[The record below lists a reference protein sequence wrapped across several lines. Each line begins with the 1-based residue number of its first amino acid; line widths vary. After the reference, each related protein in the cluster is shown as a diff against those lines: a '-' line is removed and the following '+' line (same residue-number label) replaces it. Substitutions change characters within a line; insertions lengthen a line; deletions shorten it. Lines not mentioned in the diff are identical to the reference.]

1 MARILTVDD
10 EPLIRQQIKRVLERH
25 GHEVF
30 SISNGTEALKVA
42 TYKRFDLA
50 LVDYNLP
57 VMDGLEILQKLRE
70 IQPGCVRILIAGML
84 NLDLAIKAVNRGEVT
99 RFVEKP
105 FKNELLME
113 AINEALDTRLRMIE
127 VARVQQEASR
137 DEEKKILEEC
147 LQQAY
152 IHVALQPMISS
163 QAHSKGK
170 VVAFEALLRSTHSIF
185 DGPLSVIR
193 AAERHE
199 RLGELSGLVFDRV
212 KEWFERLPQ
221 DMKIFVNIHPKELAN
236 GEEFCERLT
245 ILKPWADRT
254 IIEITERA
262 RIQSIDSWEITLESI
277 TNMGFAVAVDD
288 LGAGYSSLS
297 MLADLQPKYIKMD
310 MAVIRDIHLEPR
322 KQRLVELLSRFA
334 AATESLL
341 ITEGIENAEELRE
354 VLRCGSHLLQGFYFA
369 KPSIDFEAIKE
380 VLEQQWDLA

>member
-10 EPLIRQQIKRVLERH
+10 EPLIRKQIKRVLERH

-30 SISNGTEALKVA
+30 SASQGTEALKLA
-42 TYKRFDLA
+42 AYKQFDLA

-57 VMDGLEILQKLRE
+57 VIDGLEVLQKLRE
-70 IQPGCVRILIAGML
+70 IQPGCVRILITGML
-84 NLDLAIKAVNRGEVT
+84 NLDIAIKAVNRGEVT

-105 FKNELLME
+105 FKNDLLLE
-113 AINEALDTRLRMIE
+113 AINEALDTRLRMVE

-137 DEEKKILEEC
+137 DHERKILDEC
-147 LQQAY
+147 LQREY

-163 QAHSKGK
+163 KDENKGN
-170 VVAFEALLRSTHSIF
+170 VIAFEALLRSSHSIF

-193 AAERHE
+193 AAERHD
-199 RLGELSGLVFDRV
+199 RLGCLSKLVIERV
-212 KEWFERLPQ
+212 KDWFEQLPGNI
-221 DMKIFVNIHPKELAN
+221 KIFVNIHPKELAK
-236 GEEFCERLT
+236 GQEFCERLE

-262 RIQSIDSWEITLESI
+262 RIQSIDSWETILNTILAL
-277 TNMGFAVAVDD
+277 GFEIAVDD

-310 MAVIRDIHLEPR
+310 MAIVRDIHLEPR

-334 AATESLL
+334 NVTDSIL
-341 ITEGIENAEELRE
+341 ITEGIENIDEMRE
-354 VLRCGSHLLQGFYFA
+354 VIKCGSHLLQGFYFA
-369 KPSIDFEAIKE
+369 KPSTELDVIKG
-380 VLEQQWDLA
+380 VLAQHWDLA